1 MSRPSHDHRS
11 QVEPTQKVTQEVTTP
26 SRDEL
31 LADLRT
37 ARAAQQQL
45 AKQIRRAALL
55 CGAAVVLIGVIATVV
70 LGRRDFQGRPGETQ
84 TWVAFGILFGIGLL
98 AAAALTRSLVLVV
111 APTKARA
118 ARQATATATSRR
130 HAFDSAQHYAPT
142 IAAPA
147 VDRCADDEVM
157 G

>member
-1 MSRPSHDHRS
+1 
-11 QVEPTQKVTQEVTTP
+11 VTQEVTKP
-26 SRDEL
+26 RRDEL
-31 LADLRT
+31 LADLRS
-37 ARAAQQQL
+37 ARAAQQHL
-45 AKQIRRAALL
+45 RMQIRRAALL

-84 TWVAFGILFGIGLL
+84 TWVAFGILFSIGLL

-118 ARQATATATSRR
+118 ARQASATATSRL
-130 HAFDSAQHYAPT
+130 HAFDSAQHYVPT
-142 IAAPA
+142 TAAPA
-147 VDRCADDEVM
+147 VDGYADDEAV